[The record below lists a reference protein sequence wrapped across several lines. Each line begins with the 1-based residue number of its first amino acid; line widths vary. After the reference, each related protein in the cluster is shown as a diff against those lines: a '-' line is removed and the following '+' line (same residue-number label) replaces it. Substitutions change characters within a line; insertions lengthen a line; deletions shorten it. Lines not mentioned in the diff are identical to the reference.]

1 MSLAGARFLLLLE
14 PGLEGGPIRAA
25 LPPTAPVHVA
35 ELAEG
40 LARASQLL
48 DDSTPD
54 LILVGCSSHSEPALG
69 VIRDFV
75 ARRADC
81 PVVVLYQG
89 NPNEIGRA
97 HV

>member
-1 MSLAGARFLLLLE
+1 MSLGGARFLLLLE

-48 DDSTPD
+48 DDSVAPVSTD
-54 LILVGCSSHSEPALG
+54 GH
-69 VIRDFV
+69 VIRQPEAV
-75 ARRADC
+75 RR
-81 PVVVLYQG
+81 
-89 NPNEIGRA
+89 
-97 HV
+97 